1 MKTVLSVFFTALFAG
16 AIYVAFPSNAALDV
30 EPKKLPGCT
39 LERISSV
46 VTWKVD
52 AAETKFVRIY
62 VKEVGKKERLWAE
75 GDPVGSQKTDP
86 WVGDGLTFILKD
98 DKGSVLARRTIEASS
113 CAT

>member
-1 MKTVLSVFFTALFAG
+1 MKTMLSVFLSALFAG
-16 AIYVAFPSNAALDV
+16 AVYVAFSSSAVLDV
-30 EPKKLPGCT
+30 EPNKLPGCS
-39 LERISSV
+39 LDRISSV

-52 AAETKFVRIY
+52 GAGTKFVRIY

-75 GDPVGSQKTDP
+75 GDPVGSQKTEP

-98 DKGSVLARRTIEASS
+98 DKGVVLARRTIEASS

>member
-1 MKTVLSVFFTALFAG
+1 MKVVLPVFFSALFAG
-16 AIYVAFPSNAALDV
+16 AMYVAFSSSAALDV
-30 EPKKLPGCT
+30 EPNKLPGCS

-75 GDPVGSQKTDP
+75 GGPIGSQKTDP

-98 DKGSVLARRTIEASS
+98 DKGSVLARRTVEAFS